1 MKNLLVVLLA
11 LTPLAAGCGS
21 EPASLAG
28 SDDALKDASTSRIE
42 WKMEGKRVPDWALWR
57 STGLID
63 YANGR
68 GEIVI
73 RFKSDAAPEARA
85 LYMDRNTYLG
95 TKVGGSMYWLK
106 ESAEDATGTD
116 RFMPGPGGTSPD
128 RLLKDLIKSSK
139 KVEKLGNEEIRGV
152 TTTHYQAHLDSTKP
166 GVNPVESVTVD
177 AWIDDQGLPRRVRVP
192 FGAGGDAAAVV
203 DLFDFGVPVDIEA
216 PPANEIVSEDKFD
229 KLMETECAN
238 VGKDLEDANP
248 LCLLFGSSG
257 LSPGSDSVQISPTE
271 TVPTTEGK

>member
-1 MKNLLVVLLA
+1 MKGILVVLLA
-11 LTPLAAGCGS
+11 LAPLAAGCGS
-21 EPASLAG
+21 EAASLQG
-28 SDDALKDASTSRIE
+28 SDQALRDASTSRIE
-42 WKMEGKRVPDWALWR
+42 WKMEGKGVPDWALWR

-68 GEIVI
+68 GELVI
-73 RFKSDAAPEARA
+73 KGKSDSAPAADA
-85 LYMDRNTYLG
+85 LFVGHDSYLG
-95 TKVGGSMYWLK
+95 TEVDGTKYWLK
-106 ESAEDATGTD
+106 QTIDVATGAD

-128 RLLKDLIKSSK
+128 RLLKELIKSSK
-139 KVEKLGNEEIRGV
+139 KVENLGSQDIRGV
-152 TTTHYQAHLDSTKP
+152 TTTHYRAQLDAAKLEIDAN
-166 GVNPVESVTVD
+166 GDEVAVD
-177 AWIDDQGLPRRVRVP
+177 AWIDQQGLPRRVRVP
-192 FGAGGDAAAVV
+192 LGVEGAAVI
-203 DLFDFGVPVDIEA
+203 DLFDFGVPVDVEA
-216 PPANEIVSEDKFD
+216 PPANEIVSEHKFD